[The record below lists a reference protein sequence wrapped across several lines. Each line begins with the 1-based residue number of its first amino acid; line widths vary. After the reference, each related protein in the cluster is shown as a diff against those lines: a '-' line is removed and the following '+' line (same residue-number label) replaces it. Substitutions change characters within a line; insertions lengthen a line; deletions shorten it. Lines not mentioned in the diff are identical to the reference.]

1 MQKVLQHLPA
11 AQASTALALGWIVNV
26 QARPCAFGPGLCGPG
41 QGSPRQAA
49 GCGRWHLR
57 RVHESLPA
65 LVPHIARG
73 QAAHHAVLG
82 PFPPGHAL
90 VCAPAGHGLVARIGV
105 AVAGF
110 FMRSE
115 GVKRGQR
122 VQAGQHLGHLAHGHL
137 QLGSAA
143 AQVLRQVGKALL
155 QEPIVLQRGVG
166 LGPQAGLDH
175 IQAKHGSALRGLGQG
190 CVVVHPQVALEPDN
204 GVGHGACLVQS
215 VTQLAPAA
223 PAHGR

>member
-90 VCAPAGHGLVARIGV
+90 VCAPAGHA
-105 AVAGF
+105 AGSTKAFTPSSTCRHILPQMPCAGSNLRKNRQF
-110 FMRSE
+110 FPAHAGRMISRSP
-115 GVKRGQR
+115 
-122 VQAGQHLGHLAHGHL
+122 LW
-137 QLGSAA
+137 AA
-143 AQVLRQVGKALL
+143 T
-155 QEPIVLQRGVG
+155 
-166 LGPQAGLDH
+166 
-175 IQAKHGSALRGLGQG
+175 ALRHWPNQ
-190 CVVVHPQVALEPDN
+190 PESWQ
-204 GVGHGACLVQS
+204 
-215 VTQLAPAA
+215 
-223 PAHGR
+223 